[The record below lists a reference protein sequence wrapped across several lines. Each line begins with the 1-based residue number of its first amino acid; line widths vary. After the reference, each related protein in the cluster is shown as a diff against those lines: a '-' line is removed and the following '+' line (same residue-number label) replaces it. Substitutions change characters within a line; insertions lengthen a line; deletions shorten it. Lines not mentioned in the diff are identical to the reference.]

1 MAAPSSNRLP
11 TTAELFCYPPPPRMG
26 FIGEKGDQK
35 ACKHEELRA
44 QLGTHFGLRCNK
56 WSLQGPNK
64 SGPNFANPSQIAHT
78 IWVELDFARK
88 VTSTE
93 LCKFWCEKI
102 AFSGILRT
110 SQIKPWATSPI
121 SSTPSRIGVNPGLSC
136 RPLIFYFF
144 PQVELTWHGK
154 MGLTSKK
161 HNVSRPMPPIRG
173 GNCHFAKQAIREIQE
188 DAGPR
193 TTRGQKLMERTPPVV
208 VTLDPGWRRRT
219 QALHRGGGHTKVSA
233 WVSCL
238 CVFSSRLPCPTWTPQ
253 GPPRMGPFWAY
264 SPSQKRFL
272 PSLAISYRL
281 TLRNWLL
288 THFLNFRTPSQG
300 LTPLTWT
307 PQQSPF

>member
-1 MAAPSSNRLP
+1 MPLWFPVFLRFLWGILVFPPPASPLHIPDNPQAHWIGISSCFPFFPHNTPHTFQKNFTNALLPSYGHGETVPPLFSQNLFKSMAAPSSNRLP
-11 TTAELFCYPPPPRMG
+11 TTVELFCYPPPPRMG

-78 IWVELDFARK
+78 IWFDLDFARK

-102 AFSGILRT
+102 AFSDILRT

-136 RPLIFYFF
+136 RPLILYFF

-161 HNVSRPMPPIRG
+161 
-173 GNCHFAKQAIREIQE
+173 
-188 DAGPR
+188 
-193 TTRGQKLMERTPPVV
+193 T
-208 VTLDPGWRRRT
+208 
-219 QALHRGGGHTKVSA
+219 
-233 WVSCL
+233 
-238 CVFSSRLPCPTWTPQ
+238 
-253 GPPRMGPFWAY
+253 
-264 SPSQKRFL
+264 
-272 PSLAISYRL
+272 
-281 TLRNWLL
+281 
-288 THFLNFRTPSQG
+288 
-300 LTPLTWT
+300 
-307 PQQSPF
+307 